1 MAVQVFAMPLLFV
14 DEAGFSREPSPAL
27 PVRGFAARGARNVA
41 TDPAASMNQTER
53 FYRID
58 QLLNERGVASFQ
70 ALQEALEVSRATLR
84 RDLTYMRERLH
95 APIVFDADAGGYQY
109 VKAGRGPKFQL
120 PGLWFTADEVLA
132 LMTMHQMLDSLGAG
146 GMVGPHIRPLMAR
159 FTAILGAADVPAK
172 EMVRRIKIIATP
184 HRRSESKWFEVIG
197 SALVKRRRLRIDYYT
212 RHRDERSVREVSPLR
227 LMHHRNNWYLDAWCH
242 KSEDIRMFS
251 LDAIEA
257 ASIVDARAKDISLSR
272 VDEELGAGYG
282 IYRKAALHWAK
293 LKFKPAAA
301 RWVRDEI
308 WHEQQTLMEL
318 PDGGIVLTL
327 PFSVPTELAMDI
339 LRHGDNVEVLE
350 PADLRAEVRARLG
363 AAAALY
369 AR

>member
-1 MAVQVFAMPLLFV
+1 MAVRATALPLRTV
-14 DEAGFSREPSPAL
+14 DEAGFSREPSPAVPAHGL
-27 PVRGFAARGARNVA
+27 AAHRVRHFAS
-41 TDPAASMNQTER
+41 DPSASMNQTER

-70 ALQEALEVSRATLR
+70 VLQQTLEVSRATLR

-109 VKAGRGPKFQL
+109 GKPGRGPKFQL

-172 EMVRRIKIIATP
+172 EMLRRIKIIATP
-184 HRRSESKWFEVIG
+184 HRRSESKWFELIG

-212 RHRDERSVREVSPLR
+212 RHRDEHSVREVSPLR

-257 ASIVDARAKDISLSR
+257 ATILEARARDVSLSR

-293 LKFKPAAA
+293 LKFRPAAA
-301 RWVRDEI
+301 RWVRDEV
-308 WHEQQTLMEL
+308 WHEQQTLDEL
-318 PDGGIVLTL
+318 SDGGVVLTV
-327 PFSVPTELAMDI
+327 PFSVSTELAMDI
-339 LRHGDNVEVLE
+339 LRHGENVEVLE
-350 PADLRAEVRARLG
+350 PAELRATIRARLG

-369 AR
+369 ER